1 MDARIEASLAERRF
15 SMLLLT
21 TFALVAL
28 ALAAIGT
35 YGVMAYAVS
44 QSTRELGIR
53 IALGATPRGIVSLV
67 VRQGLLLALAG
78 VGTGLA
84 GALALSRVTRGLLF
98 GVTGWDPLTYAAIGG
113 LLALV
118 TVAACVAPAR
128 RASRTD
134 PLVSLR
140 GD

>member
-1 MDARIEASLAERRF
+1 M
-15 SMLLLT
+15 
-21 TFALVAL
+21 AL

-44 QSTRELGIR
+44 QGTRELGIR
-53 IALGATPRGIVSLV
+53 IALGATPRGILSLV

-84 GALALSRVTRGLLF
+84 GALALSRVMRGLLF